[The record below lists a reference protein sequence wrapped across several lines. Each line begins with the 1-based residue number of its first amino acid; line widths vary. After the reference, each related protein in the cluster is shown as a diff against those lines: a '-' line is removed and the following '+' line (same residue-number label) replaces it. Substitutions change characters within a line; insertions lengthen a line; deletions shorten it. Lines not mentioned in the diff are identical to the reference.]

1 MSSKCCL
8 RIEVTSSCSLCS
20 SVIHV
25 SMLKKCFGNQ
35 ASIFPVECLGVYENL
50 SYEDVPIEILDPQV
64 MRLRN
69 KEVATVKVL

>member
-1 MSSKCCL
+1 
-8 RIEVTSSCSLCS
+8 
-20 SVIHV
+20 
-25 SMLKKCFGNQ
+25 MLKKCFGNQ
-35 ASIFPVECLGVYENL
+35 ASIFPVEGLGVYENL